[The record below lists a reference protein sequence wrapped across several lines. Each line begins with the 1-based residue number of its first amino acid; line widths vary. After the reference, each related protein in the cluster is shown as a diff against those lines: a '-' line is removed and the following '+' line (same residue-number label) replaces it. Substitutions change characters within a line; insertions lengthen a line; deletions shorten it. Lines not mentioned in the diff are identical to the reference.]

1 MTNKETHNNNGLDLA
16 EEWPEVTK
24 PRPLR
29 TLFKQRELI
38 ASLVLRDI
46 RTRYKQSVLGIAW
59 ALLTPIVMTLV
70 YTLVFARNSRIPQR
84 TAAALFYYVVMVPWT
99 FFAQGALRRREPR
112 DELQPITKV
121 TSRAR
126 VLPIASILGKTV
138 DLGLGILVLI
148 PLFFL
153 YRVDVTWLA
162 LWTIPIL
169 VIEFCFMLGITFVL
183 SSVNLFYRDVRHVVP
198 LLTHV
203 WMYLTPI
210 IYPISR
216 VPERFLP
223 VYMISNPMAPI
234 IDSFRKTA
242 LVGEAPVYLYLGI
255 SAAVSVTLLCF
266 GYRLFKRLEPSFAE
280 LI

>member
-1 MTNKETHNNNGLDLA
+1 MNFNL
-16 EEWPEVTK
+16 
-24 PRPLR
+24 
-29 TLFKQRELI
+29 
-38 ASLVLRDI
+38 
-46 RTRYKQSVLGIAW
+46 
-59 ALLTPIVMTLV
+59 
-70 YTLVFARNSRIPQR
+70 
-84 TAAALFYYVVMVPWT
+84 
-99 FFAQGALRRREPR
+99 
-112 DELQPITKV
+112 ITKV
-121 TSRAR
+121 HFPRE

-223 VYMISNPMAPI
+223 AYMISNPMAPI

-266 GYRLFKRLEPSFAE
+266 GYRLFKKLEPSFAE